1 MVRKIWHQLLI
12 SSRALDAFPE
22 KTSKDGASRRAG
34 RQMRIQ
40 KTTALSTT
48 KTRNEHKM
56 KAYRSIHHGQG
67 AK

>member
-1 MVRKIWHQLLI
+1 MVRKISHQLPI
-12 SSRALDAFPE
+12 SSRASDAFPE

-34 RQMRIQ
+34 RQMRNQ
-40 KTTALSTT
+40 KTAALSAT
-48 KTRNEHKM
+48 KTRNEHRM